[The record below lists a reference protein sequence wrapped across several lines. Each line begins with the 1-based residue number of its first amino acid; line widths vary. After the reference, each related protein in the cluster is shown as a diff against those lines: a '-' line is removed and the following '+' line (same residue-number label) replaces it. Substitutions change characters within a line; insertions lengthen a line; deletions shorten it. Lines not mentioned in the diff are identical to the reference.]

1 MNKYFLCFLVCI
13 FSARLG
19 AQINHQIYQPDPE
32 KQSES
37 FKLGIEVLEENH
49 FDLLAGKRIG
59 LVTNPT
65 GVNSKLKST
74 VDILSESEKLNMVA
88 LFGPEHGVR
97 GNFSAG
103 DLIENQKDAKTGI
116 PVYSLYGKNRKPDS
130 TALSNVDVLV
140 YDIQDIGVR
149 SYTYISTMA
158 KVMEAAAEFNKEVI
172 ILDRPNPLGGKRIEG
187 PLVEEGFFSFVSQ
200 FSIPYIYGLTCGE
213 LAILLNEEGLLENGK
228 KCSLEVVRMKGWN
241 RNMIFGETGLSW
253 VPSSPH
259 IPDWIYPSFSNPGHR
274 KYGCIGI
281 IKINECL
288 KSSRGDFQTHIL
300 KTLLYA

>member
-74 VDILSESEKLNMVA
+74 VDILFESEKLNLVA

-97 GNFSAG
+97 GNF
-103 DLIENQKDAKTGI
+103 Q
-116 PVYSLYGKNRKPDS
+116 
-130 TALSNVDVLV
+130 
-140 YDIQDIGVR
+140 
-149 SYTYISTMA
+149 
-158 KVMEAAAEFNKEVI
+158 
-172 ILDRPNPLGGKRIEG
+172 
-187 PLVEEGFFSFVSQ
+187 
-200 FSIPYIYGLTCGE
+200 
-213 LAILLNEEGLLENGK
+213 LAILSKIK
-228 KCSLEVVRMKGWN
+228 KMQRQEYPFIHYMEK
-241 RNMIFGETGLSW
+241 TGNLIQ
-253 VPSSPH
+253 PP
-259 IPDWIYPSFSNPGHR
+259 
-274 KYGCIGI
+274 
-281 IKINECL
+281 
-288 KSSRGDFQTHIL
+288 
-300 KTLLYA
+300 